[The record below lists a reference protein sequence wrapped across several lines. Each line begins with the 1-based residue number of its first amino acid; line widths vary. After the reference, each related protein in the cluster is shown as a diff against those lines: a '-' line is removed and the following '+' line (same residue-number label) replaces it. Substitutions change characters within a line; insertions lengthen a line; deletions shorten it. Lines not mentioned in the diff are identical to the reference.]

1 MARNCD
7 ISFLLSFLGIIAGK
21 RAFVSSTD
29 HRNLIVG
36 GQPVS
41 SNNAYPAFAWSGVG
55 DGGWGCGGALIAPD
69 IVMTA
74 AHCEWVFRGRGLYI
88 GASHIDGSDG
98 HHFQDD
104 EILVPPKFDD
114 DTHANDIML
123 IKLDRTSDIT
133 PFQYNTDATY
143 PAVGE
148 EVKIIGFGMT
158 SEDGNLSNILRHVSV
173 NAYSNEVCKEV
184 YKDLYPIK
192 DNMFLCAGTEEGGR
206 DACDSDSGA
215 PLFIDNTVVG
225 VTGDG
230 IGCARAGKP
239 STNARVSTYAD
250 WIESSI
256 CELSSVPP
264 STCGLKGGE
273 TSAHGQWGVATVIM
287 GLLLAIG
294 IITGLVISGSS
305 RVGRLFS
312 RRTFSFSDNDEYD
325 EIPGVDMHERGLH

>member
-1 MARNCD
+1 
-7 ISFLLSFLGIIAGK
+7 
-21 RAFVSSTD
+21 
-29 HRNLIVG
+29 
-36 GQPVS
+36 
-41 SNNAYPAFAWSGVG
+41 
-55 DGGWGCGGALIAPD
+55 
-69 IVMTA
+69 MTA

-104 EILVPPKFDD
+104 EILVHPKFDD

-123 IKLDRTSDIT
+123 IKLDKASDT
-133 PFQYNTDATY
+133 APFLYNTDANY
-143 PAVGE
+143 PAVEE

-158 SEDGNLSNILRHVSV
+158 SEDGNLSSILRHVSV

-192 DNMFLCAGTEEGGR
+192 NNMFLCAGTEEGGR

-264 STCGLKGGE
+264 PTCRLKGGE
-273 TSAHGQWGVATVIM
+273 TPANGQWGVATVIM

-305 RVGRLFS
+305 RIGRLFS
-312 RRTFSFSDNDEYD
+312 RQAFSFSENDDYD
-325 EIPGVDMHERGLH
+325 EIPGVDMHERGLQ

>member
-1 MARNCD
+1 M
-7 ISFLLSFLGIIAGK
+7 
-21 RAFVSSTD
+21 
-29 HRNLIVG
+29 
-36 GQPVS
+36 S

-55 DGGWGCGGALIAPD
+55 EDGWGCGGTLIAPD

-74 AHCEWVFRGRGLYI
+74 AHCQWVFQGHGLFI

-104 EILVPPKFDD
+104 AILVHPHFDD

-123 IKLDRTSDIT
+123 IKLNKTSSAT
-133 PFQYNTDATY
+133 PFQYNADANY

-158 SEDGNLSNILRHVSV
+158 SEDGKLSSILRHVSV

-184 YKDLYPIK
+184 YKDLFPIK

-250 WIESSI
+250 WIERSI
-256 CELSSVPP
+256 CDLSSV
-264 STCGLKGGE
+264 S
-273 TSAHGQWGVATVIM
+273 SAYLRIERWGDFCSWTM
-287 GLLLAIG
+287 GRCHRNH
-294 IITGLVISGSS
+294 GSS
-305 RVGRLFS
+305 SCNRNHYWVGDIWIVPYRETFFS
-312 RRTFSFSDNDEYD
+312 ASIFFLR
-325 EIPGVDMHERGLH
+325 